1 MTARR
6 LPPGALHLGA
16 ALQSMARR
24 SDGTYE
30 LRFSD
35 SAKPVIADFVI
46 LATPWTTLR
55 DVDLE
60 AAGLSRY
67 RLTAIESLGMGT
79 DVKLLVQY
87 TKRPWKF
94 RVAGGG
100 GIWSGGM
107 EHTDPNFETWESST
121 DEPGSSGLI
130 TVFAGGSGS
139 MVFANSEPHVVA
151 PEPIVTRIIG
161 DIDDV
166 VPGSRQHYNGTAW
179 LDYWTGDEW
188 TRGSY
193 AAYTPDQ
200 MTKYWGYAGIPE
212 GHVHFAG
219 EHTSTYSQGF
229 LNGGVESASG
239 RRSRS
244 CDGSASTCR
253 GRSPRCLIP
262 GSPAIPSSVGADPPQ
277 PGSVPSSSSIVARD
291 GGRIRR
297 RRAAVRSASL
307 ITRSTFPP
315 AIAESSASV

>member
-1 MTARR
+1 MIPTPGGDERWHVRGGNDQVPNMTARR

-130 TVFAGGSGS
+130 TVFAGGTGS

-229 LNGGVESASG
+229 LNGGVESGQRTAIEIMRRLGVHVPRSIASLPY
-239 RRSRS
+239 SR
-244 CDGSASTCR
+244 
-253 GRSPRCLIP
+253 IP
-262 GSPAIPSSVGADPPQ
+262 GYPI
-277 PGSVPSSSSIVARD
+277 
-291 GGRIRR
+291 
-297 RRAAVRSASL
+297 
-307 ITRSTFPP
+307 
-315 AIAESSASV
+315 